1 MKDEKWSEQ
10 KIEQLLSQAP
20 KVHDN
25 RSKEDVFARLQEA
38 GAFEE
43 EKTHV
48 QQVVKRKYNR
58 MYTYGLAVAMT
69 LLTFSGIYYVMSHSS
84 EHDTA
89 SNTMDIANKETLEI
103 EEKSFN
109 DAEEAADM
117 NSTMMRNVSLTDMR
131 TAVYPEQLE
140 NSTVFSIGLAS
151 DDAES
156 VPVTLVI
163 PHDKLVEDFGTD
175 TPTQVEMYNKYA
187 ALLDEQAAGFSE
199 YHPVKGTIT
208 EQGRTVIHT
217 LPENHG
223 YDTASATMAMYIGML
238 VYTFSKSYEKVMML
252 NREGSAITF
261 SEVGEPSE
269 PLLLKQQKGYSYF
282 IDEQESGMYLS
293 PNFRQT
299 FDSVTEALNYMK
311 IEENDVYQTA
321 ILPNVDYNVLDGDVV
336 TIRFT
341 ESLDLQVVEPQQ
353 AMYMLEAMLLTAA
366 SFDKQVRFENIVQ
379 TQWQGFNFTKPLPMP
394 VGANELPLDLLY
406 KLN

>member
-10 KIEQLLSQAP
+10 EIEELLSQAP
-20 KVHDN
+20 KIHDN

-43 EKTHV
+43 EKTQV

-58 MYTYGLAVAMT
+58 MFTYGLVVAMT
-69 LLTFSGIYYVMSHSS
+69 ILTFSGVYYLTSNSS

-89 SNTMDIANKETLEI
+89 STSMDVADKETLEMQDQ
-103 EEKSFN
+103 SLN
-109 DAEEAADM
+109 VTEEADANVAM
-117 NSTMMRNVSLTDMR
+117 IRNVSQSDMR

-140 NSTVFSIGLAS
+140 NSTAFSIGLAG

-156 VPVTLVI
+156 VPVTIVI

-187 ALLDEQAAGFSE
+187 TLVDEQATGFNE
-199 YHPVKGTIT
+199 YHPVKGTIA
-208 EQGRTVIHT
+208 EQGDTVIHT

-238 VYTFSKSYEKVMML
+238 VDTFSQSYEKVVML
-252 NREGSAITF
+252 NEEGTPITF

-269 PLLLKQQKGYSYF
+269 PLLLNEQKRYSYF
-282 IDEQESGMYLS
+282 IDKQESGMYLS
-293 PNFRQT
+293 PNFRQS

-321 ILPNVDYNVLDGDVV
+321 ILPDVDYNVSDGDVV
-336 TIRFT
+336 TIRFI
-341 ESLDLQVVEPQQ
+341 EPLDLNLADPQQ
-353 AMYMLEAMLLTAA
+353 AMYMIEAMLLTAA

-379 TQWQGFNFTKPLPMP
+379 TDWQGFNFTKPLPMP
-394 VGANELPLDLLY
+394 IGANELPLDLLY
-406 KLN
+406 G

>member
-10 KIEQLLSQAP
+10 EIEELLSQAP

-43 EKTHV
+43 EKTQV

-58 MYTYGLAVAMT
+58 IYTYGLAVAMT
-69 LLTFSGIYYVMSHSS
+69 LLTFSGIYYVMSNSS
-84 EHDTA
+84 EYDTA
-89 SNTMDIANKETLEI
+89 STFMDTANEETLEM
-103 EEKSFN
+103 ENESLN
-109 DAEEAADM
+109 VTEEAEATSAM
-117 NSTMMRNVSLTDMR
+117 IRNFSMTDIR

-140 NSTVFSIGLAS
+140 NSKVFSIGLAG

-156 VPVTLVI
+156 VPVTIVI
-163 PHDKLVEDFGTD
+163 PHDKLVEDFGTNA
-175 TPTQVEMYNKYA
+175 PTQVEMYNKYA
-187 ALLDEQAAGFSE
+187 QFLDEQAAGFSE

-208 EQGRTVIHT
+208 EQGDTVIHT

-238 VYTFSKSYEKVMML
+238 VDTFSKSYEKVVML
-252 NREGSAITF
+252 NEEGSAITF

-269 PLLLKQQKGYSYF
+269 PLLLKEQKRYSYF

-293 PNFRQT
+293 PNFRQS
-299 FDSVTEALNYMK
+299 FNSVTEALNYMK

-321 ILPNVDYNVLDGDVV
+321 ILPDVDYNVSDGDIV

-341 ESLDLQVVEPQQ
+341 EPLDLQLVDPQQ
-353 AMYMLEAMLLTAA
+353 AMYMIEAMLLTAA
-366 SFDKQVRFENIVQ
+366 GFDKQVRFENIVQ
-379 TQWQGFNFTKPLPMP
+379 TEWQGFNFTQPLPMP
-394 VGANELPLDLLY
+394 IGANKLPLDLLY
-406 KLN
+406 SLN

>member
-1 MKDEKWSEQ
+1 MKDEKWSEPE
-10 KIEQLLSQAP
+10 IEQLLSQAP

-58 MYTYGLAVAMT
+58 IYTYGLAVAMA

-89 SNTMDIANKETLEI
+89 SIANEETLE
-103 EEKSFN
+103 
-109 DAEEAADM
+109 
-117 NSTMMRNVSLTDMR
+117 MRDQSLNVTEQVETNVAMTRNFSMTDMR

-140 NSTVFSIGLAS
+140 NSTAFSIGLAG

-163 PHDKLVEDFGTD
+163 PHDKLVEDFGTE

-238 VYTFSKSYEKVMML
+238 ADTFSKSYEKVMML
-252 NREGSAITF
+252 NREGSAIVF
-261 SEVGEPSE
+261 SEIGEPSE
-269 PLLLKQQKGYSYF
+269 PLLLNEQKRYSYF
-282 IDEQESGMYLS
+282 IDEQESGIYLS
-293 PNFRQT
+293 PNFRQQ
-299 FDSVTEALNYMK
+299 FDAVTEALNYMK
-311 IEENDVYQTA
+311 IEENDVYRTA
-321 ILPNVDYNVLDGDVV
+321 ILPDVDYNVLDGDVV

-341 ESLDLQVVEPQQ
+341 ESLDLQVVEPQR
-353 AMYMLEAMLLTAA
+353 AMYMIEAMLLTAA
-366 SFDKQVRFENIVQ
+366 GFDKKVRFENVVQ

-394 VGANELPLDLLY
+394 IGANELPLDLLY
-406 KLN
+406 Q

>member
-10 KIEQLLSQAP
+10 EIEELLSQAP
-20 KVHDN
+20 KIHDN

-43 EKTHV
+43 EKTQV

-58 MYTYGLAVAMT
+58 IFTYGLVAAMT
-69 LLTFSGIYYVMSHSS
+69 ILTFSGIYYVTNNSS
-84 EHDTA
+84 EYDTA
-89 SNTMDIANKETLEI
+89 SIADKETLEMQDQ
-103 EEKSFN
+103 SLN
-109 DAEEAADM
+109 MAEETAE
-117 NSTMMRNVSLTDMR
+117 NSTMMRNFSLTDIR

-140 NSTVFSIGLAS
+140 NNTVFLIGLAG

-175 TPTQVEMYNKYA
+175 APTQVEMYNKYA
-187 ALLDEQAAGFSE
+187 ILLDEQAAGFNE
-199 YHPVKGTIT
+199 YHPVKGTIA
-208 EQGRTVIHT
+208 EQGDTVIHT

-238 VYTFSKSYEKVMML
+238 VDTFSKSYEKVVML
-252 NREGSAITF
+252 NEEGAPITF

-269 PLLLKQQKGYSYF
+269 PLLLNEQKRYSYF

-293 PNFRQT
+293 PNFRQS

-321 ILPNVDYNVLDGDVV
+321 ILRDVDYNVSDGDVV
-336 TIRFT
+336 TIRFI
-341 ESLDLQVVEPQQ
+341 EPLDLNLVDPQQ
-353 AMYMLEAMLLTAA
+353 AMFMIEGMLLTAA
-366 SFDKQVRFENIVQ
+366 GFDKQVLFENIVQ
-379 TQWQGFNFTKPLPMP
+379 TEWQGFNFTQPLPMP
-394 VGANELPLDLLY
+394 IGANELPLDLLY
-406 KLN
+406 E